1 MLWATSGAL
10 WTCKLAAVPQKVGA
24 LDAFREPFGTTWQ
37 ILAAIF
43 DPAGSQRDP
52 KITSLGQQISTIFV
66 CVRGGWWVGGWV
78 CGLEQFSVSPRPL
91 GFGFGTKGFGARA

>member
-37 ILAAIF
+37 ILAAIL

-52 KITSLGQQISTIFV
+52 KITIFWQQISKK
-66 CVRGGWWVGGWV
+66 
-78 CGLEQFSVSPRPL
+78 
-91 GFGFGTKGFGARA
+91 TKKTNPKMPENTLNLS